1 MLTANCQLLI
11 STYRFHPAVQ
21 RANSEVENITY
32 REEPEEEEEEEVEEK
47 VEVEK
52 EEKKFCL

>member
-21 RANSEVENITY
+21 RANFEVENITF
-32 REEPEEEEEEEVEEK
+32 REKPGEEEEEKVEEEEEEE
-47 VEVEK
+47 K
-52 EEKKFCL
+52 EWKKFFL